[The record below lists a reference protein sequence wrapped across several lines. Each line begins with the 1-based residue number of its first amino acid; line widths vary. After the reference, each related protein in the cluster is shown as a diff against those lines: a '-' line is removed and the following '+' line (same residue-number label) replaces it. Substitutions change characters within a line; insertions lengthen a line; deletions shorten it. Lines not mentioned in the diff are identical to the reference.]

1 MAKRKYYKT
10 NKKENLIKR
19 VKTKIK
25 FKFWINFSGIA
36 FPLKI
41 DFGHDYINFELLI
54 FNFEF
59 EKVIKRY

>member
-19 VKTKIK
+19 VKTKVK
-25 FKFWINFSGIA
+25 FNFWINFAGISL
-36 FPLKI
+36 PLKV